1 MARVTVEDCVTR
13 IPNRFDLVMLA
24 SQRAREVAAGA
35 PLTVDRDNDKNP
47 VVALREIAEGTVAP
61 DELEEALIRG
71 LQRHAESDE
80 PDEEQMELPP
90 IEDNPDSEIVN
101 DLESKGAAAGI
112 QIIGAEEASEAA
124 PEISLGLNVR
134 KSDDE
139 PPAAADD

>member
-61 DELEEALIRG
+61 DALEEALIRG

-90 IEDNPDSEIVN
+90 IEENPDSEIVN

-112 QIIGAEEASEAA
+112 QIIGAEEAPESE
-124 PEISLGLNVR
+124 PETSLGLNAR

-139 PPAAADD
+139 PPATADD

>member
-61 DELEEALIRG
+61 DALEEALIRG

-90 IEDNPDSEIVN
+90 TDESVDSEIIN
-101 DLESKGAAAGI
+101 DLETKGAAAGI
-112 QIIGAEEASEAA
+112 QIIGAEEVSDAE